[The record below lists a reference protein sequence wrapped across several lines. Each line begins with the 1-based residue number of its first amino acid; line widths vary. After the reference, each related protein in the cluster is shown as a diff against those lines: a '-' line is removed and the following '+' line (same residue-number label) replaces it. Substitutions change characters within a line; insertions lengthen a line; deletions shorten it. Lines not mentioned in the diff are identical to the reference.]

1 MAKSKP
7 ILVTLKG
14 QEKFTRIL
22 SGFPETMGIKSGHV
36 VLRPGE
42 NVGEH
47 VTESKEEV
55 IIVLKGKAMIACGND
70 DEPIIASAHSAVYI
84 PPETAHDVKNMGGDM
99 LEYVYVVSPVNL

>member
-14 QEKFTRIL
+14 QEKSTRIL

-36 VLRPGE
+36 ILKPGE

-47 VTESKEEV
+47 VTEAKEEV
-55 IIVLKGKAMIACGND
+55 IIVLKGKAMILCGND
-70 DEPIIASAHSAVYI
+70 DEPIVACERSVVYV
-84 PPETAHDVKNMGGDM
+84 PPDTAHDVKNIGGDI
-99 LEYVYVVSPVNL
+99 LEYIYVTAAV

>member
-1 MAKSKP
+1 MARSKP

-42 NVGEH
+42 SVGEH
-47 VTESKEEV
+47 VTESKEEL
-55 IIVLKGKAMIACGND
+55 IIVLKGKAMILCGND
-70 DEPIIASAHSAVYI
+70 DEPIVAGAHSAVYI
-84 PPETAHDVKNMGGDM
+84 PPETAHDVKNMGGDI
-99 LEYVYVVSPVNL
+99 LEYIYVTAAT

>member
-36 VLRPGE
+36 VLKPGE

-47 VTESKEEV
+47 VTEAKEEV
-55 IIVLKGKAMIACGND
+55 IVVLKGKAMILCGND
-70 DEPIIASAHSAVYI
+70 DEPIVASARTVVYV
-84 PPETAHDVKNMGGDM
+84 PPETTHDVKNIGGDI
-99 LEYVYVVSPVNL
+99 LEYIYVTAAV